1 MERSFGGGGDVRR
14 VVGLI
19 DLLILLVFAF
29 MVLVILTGG
38 FVHHSDPLTFSATS
52 TRNPGRALLLL
63 LLLRKCVAPS
73 RPWSEVRLFRMLL
86 GLVDRLR
93 AARPAMLRAVPL
105 AGAAAYALIMSVV
118 TIRKHEAFQSHGHD
132 LGIFDQV
139 MWRTVH
145 GDVLGTSMLVS
156 PHFFGEHVSP
166 ILLLVAPLYALVPD
180 PRTLLWLQTVA
191 LASGAFAVYWIAT
204 RALRD
209 EAAAALFSLAYLAYQ
224 PMRNANLFDFH
235 PIALAT
241 PLLLFAF
248 HHLESRQWVRFGLF
262 LALAMACQE
271 EIAILVAALGIYV
284 GWVHGRRKTAVAL
297 FTLGAVILALD
308 LWVVVPHFRNGPFS
322 FTYRYS
328 YLGSSIPEIVTSLV
342 THPLLVLRHTL
353 IPAKLDY
360 LVDVFG
366 PVAFL
371 PFAAPAQLL
380 LTAPTFFQNVL
391 SDYAQ
396 QYSTRFQYT
405 SPLTPFV
412 FGAAIYGLRRLGTRP
427 ERIGILLALLVVSAA
442 VFFGESPARQLR
454 QFAPTAHHARLRA
467 VLRDIPAA
475 ASVSAQDVVVPHLSR
490 RAQIHEYPALDD
502 AEYVVLD
509 ASSSTYP
516 LVPKAYDRSVRE
528 LLVGGDYGVTVWSD
542 SILVLKRGHPRS
554 LNAAALQSWT
564 EPMLSP
570 IPAALP

>member
-1 MERSFGGGGDVRR
+1 MAGRSGRGGCVRR
-14 VVGLI
+14 VVGLV

-38 FVHHSDPLTFSATS
+38 VAHETFSATS

-63 LLLRKCVAPS
+63 LLLRKGLAPR
-73 RPWSEVRLFRMLL
+73 RPWAEVRLFRMLL

-93 AARPAMLRAVPL
+93 GARPAMIRALPL

-118 TIRKHEAFQSHGHD
+118 TIRKHETFQTHGHD

-145 GDVLGTSMLVS
+145 GDVLATSMLVS

-166 ILLLVAPLYALVPD
+166 ILLLLAPLYALLPD
-180 PRTLLWLQTVA
+180 PRTLLWLQSAA
-191 LASGAFAVYWIAT
+191 LASGAIAVYWIGT
-204 RALRD
+204 RVLRD
-209 EAAAALFSLAYLAYQ
+209 QVAAALVSLAYLAYA

-235 PIALAT
+235 PIVLAT
-241 PLLLFAF
+241 PLLLFAL
-248 HHLESRQWVRFGLF
+248 HHLESRQWARFGLF

-271 EIAILVAALGIYV
+271 EIAILVAVLGIYV
-284 GWVHGRRKTAVAL
+284 GWAHGRRKTAVVL

-328 YLGSSIPEIVTSLV
+328 YLGDSIPEIVVSLV
-342 THPLLVLRHTL
+342 TKPLLVLRHTL

-360 LVDVFG
+360 LVEVFG

-380 LTAPTFFQNVL
+380 LAAPTFLQNVL

-412 FGAAIYGLRRLGTRP
+412 FAAAVHGLGRLGRRP
-427 ERIGILLALLVVSAA
+427 ERIGLLLALLIVCAA
-442 VFFGESPARQLR
+442 AFFGESPARQLR
-454 QFAPTAHHARLRA
+454 QLAPTAHHARLRA
-467 VLRDIPAA
+467 ILRDIPGT
-475 ASVSAQDVVVPHLSR
+475 ASVSAQDILVPHLSR
-490 RAQIHEYPALDD
+490 RARIHEYPALHG
-502 AEYVVLD
+502 AEVVVLD
-509 ASSSTYP
+509 VSSNTYP
-516 LVPKAYDRSVRE
+516 LARDAYDRSVRD
-528 LLVGGDYGVTVWSD
+528 LLAGDDYGVAVWSD
-542 SILVLKRGHPRS
+542 SILVLRRGHPRS
-554 LNAAALQSWT
+554 RNAGVLRSW
-564 EPMLSP
+564 
-570 IPAALP
+570 AGHRR

>member
-1 MERSFGGGGDVRR
+1 MERRFGGGGDVRR
-14 VVGLI
+14 VVGFV

-38 FVHHSDPLTFSATS
+38 IARDSGALTFSATS
-52 TRNPGRALLLL
+52 TRNPGRALVLL

-73 RPWSEVRLFRMLL
+73 RPWAEVRLFRMLL

-93 AARPAMLRAVPL
+93 GAPPVMLRALPL
-105 AGAAAYALIMSVV
+105 AGAAAYAVIMSVV

-180 PRTLLWLQTVA
+180 PRTLLWLQCVA
-191 LASGAFAVYWIAT
+191 LASGAIAVHWIAT
-204 RALRD
+204 RVLRD
-209 EAAAALFSLAYLAYQ
+209 EAAAALVSLAYLAYQ

-235 PIALAT
+235 PIVLAT

-248 HHLESRQWVRFGLF
+248 HHLESRQWGRFGLF

-297 FTLGAVILALD
+297 VTLGAVILALD

-322 FTYRYS
+322 FTYRYG
-328 YLGSSIPEIVTSLV
+328 YLGDSIPEIVASLV
-342 THPLLVLRHTL
+342 TRPLLVLRHTL

-380 LTAPTFFQNVL
+380 LAAPTFFQNVL

-396 QYSTRFQYT
+396 QYSIRFQYT

-412 FGAAIYGLRRLGTRP
+412 FGAAIHGFRRLGARP
-427 ERIGILLALLVVSAA
+427 ERVGILLALLIVSAA

-454 QFAPTAHHARLRA
+454 QFAPTPHHARLGA
-467 VLRDIPAA
+467 ILNGIPAA
-475 ASVSAQDVVVPHLSR
+475 ASVSAQDVLVPHLSR
-490 RAQIHEYPALDD
+490 RARIHEYPALND
-502 AEYVVLD
+502 AEVVVLD

-516 LVPKAYDRSVRE
+516 LTREAYRRSVRD
-528 LLVGGDYGVTVWSD
+528 LLAAGDYGVRVWSD
-542 SILVLKRGHPRS
+542 SVLVLQRGHPRS
-554 LNAAALQSWT
+554 QNAGVLESWT
-564 EPMLSP
+564 GRPR
-570 IPAALP
+570 

>member
-1 MERSFGGGGDVRR
+1 VERRFGGGADVRR
-14 VVGLI
+14 VVGFL
-19 DLLILLVFAF
+19 DLLILVVFAF
-29 MVLVILTGG
+29 MALVILTGG
-38 FVHHSDPLTFSATS
+38 FAHHSGSLSISATS
-52 TRNPGRALLLL
+52 TRNPGRALVLL

-73 RPWSEVRLFRMLL
+73 RPWAEVLLFRML
-86 GLVDRLR
+86 GGMVDRLR
-93 AARPAMLRAVPL
+93 HARPAMLRALPV
-105 AGAAAYALIMSVV
+105 AGAAAYALIMSAV

-166 ILLLVAPLYALVPD
+166 VLLLVAPLYALLPD
-180 PRTLLWLQTVA
+180 PRTLLWLQSVA
-191 LASGAFAVYWIAT
+191 LASGAIAVYGIAL

-209 EAAAALFSLAYLAYQ
+209 AAAAALFSLVYLAYL

-248 HHLESRQWVRFGLF
+248 HHLESRQWARFALL

-284 GWVHGRRKTAVAL
+284 AWVHGRRTTGVAL
-297 FTLGAVILALD
+297 FTLGAAILALE

-328 YLGSSIPEIVTSLV
+328 YLGDSIPEIVRSLV
-342 THPLLVLRHTL
+342 TRPLLVLGHLAT
-353 IPAKLDY
+353 PAKLEY

-412 FGAAIYGLRRLGTRP
+412 FGAAIYGFRRLAARP
-427 ERIGILLALLVVSAA
+427 ERTGILLVLLVVAAA

-454 QFAPTAHHARLRA
+454 QFAPTAHHARLGA
-467 VLRDIPAA
+467 ILKAIPAA
-475 ASVSAQDVVVPHLSR
+475 ASVSAQDVLVPHLSR
-490 RAQIHEYPALDD
+490 RERVHEYPALND

-516 LVPKAYDRSVRE
+516 LVPEAYHRSVRD
-528 LLVGGDYGVTVWSD
+528 LLAGADYGVRVWSD
-542 SILVLKRGHPRS
+542 SILVLQRGYPRS
-554 LNAAALQSWT
+554 QNAAALERWARR
-564 EPMLSP
+564 PR
-570 IPAALP
+570 